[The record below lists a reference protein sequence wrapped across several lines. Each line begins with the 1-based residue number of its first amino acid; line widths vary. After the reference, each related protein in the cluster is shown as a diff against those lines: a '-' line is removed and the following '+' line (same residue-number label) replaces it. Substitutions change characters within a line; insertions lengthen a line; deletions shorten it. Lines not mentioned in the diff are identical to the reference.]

1 MEMGTTSR
9 SYVQMTQ
16 EIGRKTGG
24 ISVSPFTSNKKDSDE
39 TVAYM
44 MVRGKCTVNQIGD
57 MTELMRDIV
66 FNAKFDDKDR
76 FKQFVLESK
85 AGMESAVVGRGHSV
99 AASRLQAQ
107 RSIAGAASEKM
118 GGLSALFF
126 LRDLLKRIDEDW
138 EGVQSDLE
146 TIRACLL
153 HDDGILVNMTADEKT
168 LTAADGYVKD
178 MLSAFPS
185 KD

>member
-1 MEMGTTSR
+1 
-9 SYVQMTQ
+9 
-16 EIGRKTGG
+16 
-24 ISVSPFTSNKKDSDE
+24 
-39 TVAYM
+39 
-44 MVRGKCTVNQIGD
+44 
-57 MTELMRDIV
+57 
-66 FNAKFDDKDR
+66 
-76 FKQFVLESK
+76 
-85 AGMESAVVGRGHSV
+85 MESAVLGRGHSV

-153 HDDGILVNMTADEKT
+153 HDDGILVNMTGDEKT

-185 KD
+185 KDRVLTPWTASFSLENEAITVPTQVNYVGKAAN